1 MSDIA
6 HRPPCHP
13 GIAQVPIAYVRIQV
27 RVDGKCCAD
36 ARCVPRSVGVATDP
50 EARADG
56 TSTPACAASR
66 SVWLGDFDLVIVIRR
81 LLAYRPI
88 LSKTVAA

>member
-36 ARCVPRSVGVATDP
+36 ARCVLKSVGVATGP
-50 EARADG
+50 EASADG
-56 TSTPACAASR
+56 YIYPGLRGFAI
-66 SVWLGDFDLVIVIRR
+66 GLVGR
-81 LLAYRPI
+81 L
-88 LSKTVAA
+88 